1 MLSGGKMEKIISLIK
16 IIIGAVVAGL
26 TRAFVEEELDSQE

>member
-1 MLSGGKMEKIISLIK
+1 MKRIMPLIK

-26 TRAFVEEELDSQE
+26 TRAFVTEEFDSQE